1 MASVRGRD
9 TRPEL
14 ALRRALH
21 ARGVR
26 YRLHPRDVAGRP
38 DLANRLRKVAVFVDG
53 DFWHANPAEWQRR
66 GFDSME
72 AQFPMPKRAEW
83 IAKLQR
89 NIERDAEV
97 NDALASAGWQVIR
110 VWESEIQ
117 ANPDGVADLIARRWP
132 SKPA

>member
-1 MASVRGRD
+1 
-9 TRPEL
+9 
-14 ALRRALH
+14 
-21 ARGVR
+21 
-26 YRLHPRDVAGRP
+26 
-38 DLANRLRKVAVFVDG
+38 
-53 DFWHANPAEWQRR
+53 
-66 GFDSME
+66 
-72 AQFPMPKRAEW
+72 MPKRAEW